1 MPIVVTHGPSAASIS
16 GVGSVIG
23 AAQFQ
28 KAQQQLGLQV
38 AGLIQQQQL
47 TREKIDASER
57 QQTSSQ
63 IAAMNRLLATGQI
76 QAGRDATQFQQ
87 NLINRGIDGQLR
99 QALGVQQFGQQL
111 IRDKLQGGRAIAARE
126 QQKNIQIAVNR
137 DREKEIAERQKAA
150 LDHREELAKPIRDAN
165 RELARRKSKAAAGRA
180 RQVASGELTPQ
191 QAVAGLHS
199 DMAEMKAFATA
210 SEVDSIFPPTIQKDP
225 LAQTVEI
232 PGLDDPIKLSPGESR
247 IFEHNGQQF
256 ISEWRPEGTKTRV
269 LERPLAWPQESDF
282 QKRFATYEKNIEAA
296 VTAQFNAEVNFR
308 LKMADKK
315 ATAPSDM
322 PDRETIRKQV
332 MTRFTRPVR
341 PIEDRPDQGPVN
353 RPDVQEQEI
362 NDEPIEDRPDQGS
375 SPGPAP
381 SVSPEITSV
390 PESTDAVT
398 GEAPEP
404 AMSEEEVASLSPE
417 VVGAVKGY
425 LGIVNRP
432 DVREPAFMTSAIRVV
447 AEMSSPGAF
456 GALEGEEKQLAV
468 SAIAQVMRFNET
480 MDRPL
485 SPPSSPEQKDML
497 QTGGVYFPIIIQG
510 KAWFAVW
517 DGEQYQGV
525 SEGGGMTDLD
535 VAAGASPLDRS
546 DDDDDLRAN
555 EWVDLP

>member
-1 MPIVVTHGPSAASIS
+1 
-16 GVGSVIG
+16 
-23 AAQFQ
+23 
-28 KAQQQLGLQV
+28 
-38 AGLIQQQQL
+38 
-47 TREKIDASER
+47 
-57 QQTSSQ
+57 
-63 IAAMNRLLATGQI
+63 
-76 QAGRDATQFQQ
+76 
-87 NLINRGIDGQLR
+87 
-99 QALGVQQFGQQL
+99 
-111 IRDKLQGGRAIAARE
+111 
-126 QQKNIQIAVNR
+126 
-137 DREKEIAERQKAA
+137 
-150 LDHREELAKPIRDAN
+150 
-165 RELARRKSKAAAGRA
+165 
-180 RQVASGELTPQ
+180 
-191 QAVAGLHS
+191 
-199 DMAEMKAFATA
+199 MAEMEAFATA
-210 SEVDSIFPPTIQKDP
+210 SEVSSIFPPASQKDP
-225 LAQTVEI
+225 LTQELHI
-232 PGLDDPIKLSPGESR
+232 PGVDDPIKLKPFASR
-247 IFEHNGQQF
+247 IFEHDGQQF

-308 LKMADKK
+308 LQMADKK

-322 PDRETIRKQV
+322 PNRETIRKQV
-332 MTRFTRPVR
+332 MKRFTRPLR
-341 PIEDRPDQGPVN
+341 LNIEDRPDQGPVK

-381 SVSPEITSV
+381 SVSPE
-390 PESTDAVT
+390 
-398 GEAPEP
+398 P
-404 AMSEEEVASLSPE
+404 AMSEADPSSSWSLSKWAAGSGKAPSEEDFASLSPE

-497 QTGGVYFPIIIQG
+497 QTGGVYFPITIQG